1 MHPET
6 RTFFLCCE
14 EERKALMAVVMALV
28 TSIMTV
34 VFAAIIFLGVFCLI
48 RLIQNR
54 AEIISEAGSELFGLW
69 IGVSVMMALI
79 PAGIIALIVRAMISA
94 LL

>member
-6 RTFFLCCE
+6 WTFFLCCE

-28 TSIMTV
+28 TVVMAV
-34 VFAAIIFLGVFCLI
+34 VFMAIIFLGVFCLI
-48 RLIQNR
+48 RLVQNR

-69 IGVSVMMALI
+69 IFVSLMMTLI
-79 PAGIIALIVRAMISA
+79 PTGIIAVIARAMISA
-94 LL
+94 ML